1 MKVYFEGAASNV
13 RKSSRFI
20 LSLGLT
26 TAAAFLLLTSG
37 CAGTGASS
45 GLKGEVAATV
55 NGKPIMKEQVE
66 KVLKQQGQGQEG
78 KLSPLELAQAR
89 LRILE
94 NLIQQEVMYQKAEK
108 EKTVPSDEDVTA
120 EYNKSKTSS
129 NLSAEQFDKK
139 MQEIGETEASAKE
152 SIKKGLAIQ
161 KLVEKVTSKV
171 DAPKDNEIEEFY
183 NSNKDMFVNK
193 RGVKLAAI
201 VIDPSNSGAGDT
213 TTDDASA
220 KLKVNEVGTKLQQG
234 GGSVFADVARESSE
248 DPSRVQGGELE
259 YFPEDAL
266 KQNFGQYA
274 DSFMNPKFGV
284 GQVAGPL
291 QLFGKYYFFKLLER
305 NEADETVT
313 LEKPGTREKVT
324 NMLVEARKNLL
335 QASYAAMA
343 MNEAKIENLLA
354 KQVVDNPNDLS
365 GARPAQAAQSPGA
378 AASPATAPS
387 PAASEPKKEASNAN
401 SGGGI
406 KTPAAPPAKPASNAS
421 GNK

>member
-1 MKVYFEGAASNV
+1 MSKVYFEGAASKV

-20 LSLGLT
+20 VSLGLV
-26 TAAAFLLLTSG
+26 AVASFLFMSSG
-37 CAGTGASS
+37 CDTPASGT
-45 GLKGEVAATV
+45 KGDAAATV
-55 NGKPIMKEQVE
+55 NGKPIMKETVE
-66 KVLKQQGQGQEG
+66 KVLKQQGQGQES
-78 KLSPLELAQAR
+78 KLSPLELAEAR

-94 NLIQQEVMYQKAEK
+94 TLIQQEVMYQKAEK
-108 EKTVPSDEDVTA
+108 EKTVPSDEDVAA
-120 EYNKSKTSS
+120 EYNKQKTSS
-129 NLSAEQFDKK
+129 NMSAEQFEKK

-152 SIKKGLAIQ
+152 AIKKGLAIQ

-183 NSNKDMFVNK
+183 NSNKDIFVNK

-201 VIDPSNSGAGDT
+201 VIDPSNSGSGDS
-213 TTDDASA
+213 TTDEATA

-248 DPSRVQGGELE
+248 DPSRLQGGELE
-259 YFPEDAL
+259 YFSEDAL

-274 DSFMNPKFGV
+274 ESFMNPKYGI

-305 NEADETVT
+305 NESDETVT
-313 LEKPGTREKVT
+313 LDKPGTREKVT
-324 NMLVEARKNLL
+324 NMLVQARKNLL
-335 QASYAAMA
+335 QASYAAVS

-354 KQVVDNPNDLS
+354 KQVVDNPNELS
-365 GARPAQAAQSPGA
+365 GARPAQASQSPGA
-378 AASPATAPS
+378 PPSAVPSASTEPKESGNTNSGSNAKS
-387 PAASEPKKEASNAN
+387 PAA
-401 SGGGI
+401 
-406 KTPAAPPAKPASNAS
+406 APSKPASNAT